1 LSAVG
6 ENWFGVPRPSL
17 YSIELSVEEERE
29 LRQRA
34 ARYTLPYREVQRAKL
49 VLMAAAGLENGEI
62 ARRLEVRVDTV
73 RIWRKR
79 FFEER
84 LAGLEEAPGRGR
96 RAVFRS
102 SCRSRGSCGVWEVWS
117 VAAEFEHGECDH
129 GVGGVEAVG
138 ASDDES

>member
-1 LSAVG
+1 MSPVG
-6 ENWFGVPRPSL
+6 ENWFGVARLSL
-17 YSIELSVEEERE
+17 YPIELSEEEERE

-49 VLMAAAGLENGEI
+49 VLMAAAGLQNGEI

-73 RIWRKR
+73 RKWRKR

-96 RAVFRS
+96 RPVFPP
-102 SCRSRGSCGVWEVWS
+102 SRRR
-117 VAAEFEHGECDH
+117 
-129 GVGGVEAVG
+129 
-138 ASDDES
+138 